1 MRESGILLPIF
12 SLPGKYGIGC
22 FGEEAYKFVDFLY
35 AAGQRYWQI
44 LPLGPTSYGDSPYQ
58 SFSTFAGNPYF
69 IDLEKLRKEGLLTDE
84 ECEWTNFGG
93 SPETIDYGIMYKNR
107 FKLLRAAFSRVN
119 LSDNKAYHEFI
130 TENADWV
137 NDYAKYMAIKNSFD
151 DVSLMEW
158 PDDIRLRTPEAMEKY
173 EKELAD
179 DIAFYLY
186 LQYEFYAEWHE
197 LKAYANQH
205 GIKIIGDI
213 PIYVSLDSADVWANP
228 NLFELD
234 KDGHPTAV
242 AGCPPDGFSADG
254 QLWGNPLYKWDVHKK
269 TGYAWWLKR
278 MQKSEELYDVI
289 RIDHFRGFDE
299 YYTIPAKDKTARNG
313 KWVKGPGF
321 DLFEHM
327 KKELKDVEII
337 AEDLGYMTDSVRKLV
352 KDTGYPNMKVLQFA
366 FDSRD
371 TGAANDYLPHNYSPN
386 CVCYTGT
393 HDNDT
398 TLGWLSA
405 IKPEELEMVADY
417 VDGEAMDKE
426 ELVRKLVRFVHMSP
440 ANMAIIPMQDYLILD
455 SKARINTPS
464 TLGKNW
470 QWRMREGVI
479 TMAMAKR
486 IYKLTRLYGR
496 APEWKLEEERVEREA
511 AAKAEAERKR
521 ALMERAS
528 ARKVTDNKD
537 DN

>member
-1 MRESGILLPIF
+1 M
-12 SLPGKYGIGC
+12 
-22 FGEEAYKFVDFLY
+22 
-35 AAGQRYWQI
+35 
-44 LPLGPTSYGDSPYQ
+44 T
-58 SFSTFAGNPYF
+58 
-69 IDLEKLRKEGLLTDE
+69 
-84 ECEWTNFGG
+84 
-93 SPETIDYGIMYKNR
+93 MM
-107 FKLLRAAFSRVN
+107 
-119 LSDNKAYHEFI
+119 
-130 TENADWV
+130 
-137 NDYAKYMAIKNSFD
+137 YMAIKNSFN

-158 PDDIRLRTPEAMEKY
+158 PDDIRLRDPEAMEKY
-173 EKELAD
+173 SAELAD
-179 DIAFYLY
+179 DIAFYKY
-186 LQYEFYAEWHE
+186 LQFEFYFEWGK
-197 LKAYANQH
+197 LKKYANDK

-228 NLFELD
+228 ELFELD
-234 KDGHPTAV
+234 REGKPTAV

-278 MQKSEELYDVI
+278 MQKSKELYDVI

-313 KWVKGPGF
+313 KWVKGPGIDFF
-321 DLFEHM
+321 DHM
-327 KKELKDVEII
+327 NKELKDVAII
-337 AEDLGYMTDSVRKLV
+337 AEDLGYMTDTVRKLV
-352 KDTGYPNMKVLQFA
+352 KDTGYPNMKVIQFA

-371 TGAANDYLPHNYSPN
+371 TGAANDYLPHNYSTN

-398 TLGWLSA
+398 TMGWLSA
-405 IKPEELEMVADY
+405 IKPEELSMVADY

-440 ANMAIIPMQDYLILD
+440 ANMAIIPMQDYLCLD

-470 QWRMREGVI
+470 QWRMKENVAS
-479 TMAMAKR
+479 MAMAKR

-496 APEWKLEEERVEREA
+496 APEWKLEEERKEREA
-511 AAKAEAERKR
+511 AEKAKAAAQKAKKPEKTGT
-521 ALMERAS
+521 
-528 ARKVTDNKD
+528 VTTTTQFDLK
-537 DN
+537 